1 MLSKELC
8 DLLVHSAQVKHGARK
23 MSKGLAVVL
32 CDDQH
37 ENLELWYPR
46 LRLEEAGYD
55 AKLVGVKAKEKYT
68 SKEGYWA
75 FTDCVF
81 SDIDPKEV
89 QLCNFSYPRLGQSFD
104 RPWWSSLP

>member
-1 MLSKELC
+1 
-8 DLLVHSAQVKHGARK
+8 

-89 QLCNFSYPRLGQSFD
+89 QLCNFSYPHLRLKS
-104 RPWWSSLP
+104 

>member
-1 MLSKELC
+1 M
-8 DLLVHSAQVKHGARK
+8 A
-23 MSKGLAVVL
+23 SKGLAVVL
-32 CDDQH
+32 CEDQH

-55 AKLVGVKAKEKYT
+55 AKLVGPKAKEKYL

-75 FTDCVF
+75 FTDCIF

-89 QLCNFSYPRLGQSFD
+89 TGTTELTIDYMLGQGVD
-104 RPWWSSLP
+104 RSWWPFVS